1 MENYLKEVGA
11 LKRIKKFFLDI
22 LGFISLWGPWPEVS
36 GEDINNNIKLLKKTH
51 WFQTL
56 LKNEKYREL
65 IIHNNDVR
73 YEIGDLN
80 TNRLKRNIQNDRYRR
95 KIQRLLEKK
104 IQLNLQP

>member
-1 MENYLKEVGA
+1 A
-11 LKRIKKFFLDI
+11 LNRIKKFFLDI
-22 LGFISLWGPWPEVS
+22 LGCISLWGQWPEVS
-36 GEDINNNIKLLKKTH
+36 GADINNNIKLLKKTH
-51 WFQTL
+51 WFQTF
-56 LKNEKYREL
+56 LKNEEYREL

>member
-1 MENYLKEVGA
+1 MENYLEEVKA
-11 LKRIKKFFLDI
+11 LKRMKKFLLDVQ
-22 LGFISLWGPWPEVS
+22 GFISLWGTWPEVS
-36 GEDINNNIKLLKKTH
+36 GEDINNNIRLLKKTH

-80 TNRLKRNIQNDRYRR
+80 TDRLKRHIHHDRYRR
-95 KIQRLLEKK
+95 KVQGLLEKK
-104 IQLNLQP
+104 IQLNKLT